1 MRRYNRSPRFPGGL
15 NVRFR
20 HITHVAAGR
29 NCRAGR
35 SRLGRWSPAVTAG
48 PNLRAAA
55 DDVPGHAA
63 DAAGWLADP
72 ESRSPAV
79 AVYAVDARLEGSETL
94 HGSLPRVDA
103 DRDLIDAAAHVHERQ
118 ERNLA
123 AMDA

>member
-20 HITHVAAGR
+20 HIHHVAASR
-29 NCRAGR
+29 NCRAGGYRR
-35 SRLGRWSPAVTAG
+35 SHWSPAVSAG
-48 PNLRAAA
+48 ADGRAAA
-55 DDVPGHAA
+55 NDVPRHAA